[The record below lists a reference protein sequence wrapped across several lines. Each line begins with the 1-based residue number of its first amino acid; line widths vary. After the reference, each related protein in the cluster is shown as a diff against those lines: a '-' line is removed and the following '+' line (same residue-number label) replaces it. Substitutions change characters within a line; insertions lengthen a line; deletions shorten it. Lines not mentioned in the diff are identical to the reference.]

1 MRQADASRSSD
12 IVVIGGSAAGLT
24 AAITARRHYPEKSIL
39 LVRKED
45 QVLIPCGIPYIFGTV
60 GSPEKD
66 LIPDAVLDKNDIELL
81 ITEVQALDTE
91 EKLLETEEGEIGYE
105 RLILATGSK
114 PAMPPIPG
122 LDLDGVY
129 AVEKDVDYLHEV
141 QAELEDAE
149 DVVVIGGGFIGIEF
163 GDEINKMDGKNVSIV
178 EMMPHC
184 LMLAYDEEFCVTME
198 EVLESRGVN
207 VSAPAR
213 VESIAGN
220 GRAEQVKLADGT
232 TIDAD
237 VVIVGVG
244 AVANVDL
251 AKEAGLEIGPTGG
264 MQVDRTMKTS
274 ADDVFAC
281 GDCAEKI
288 SFFGGKPS
296 RLKLASI
303 ASTEARIAGANL
315 FGIRRENV
323 GTVGV
328 WSTAVGDHALA
339 TAGLTEA
346 MAEDMGYDVVPVAI
360 EGVNRHPGLMPG
372 ATKTKVKMIFERHSG
387 VALGGQVMG
396 DATAGEII
404 NAIAACVQNRMT
416 AEQIAMFQMGTH
428 PALTASPIAYHVV
441 NAAEMALAEMRK

>member
-1 MRQADASRSSD
+1 MRQAD
-12 IVVIGGSAAGLT
+12 IVVVGGSAAGLT
-24 AAITARRHYPEKSIL
+24 AAITARRHYPDQSIL
-39 LVRKED
+39 MVRKEE

-60 GSPEKD
+60 GAPENN
-66 LIPDAVLDKNDIELL
+66 LIPDTVLDKNNIELL
-81 ITEVQALDTE
+81 VTEAEALDTE
-91 EKLLETEEGEIGYE
+91 EKILRTEAGEIGYG

-129 AVEKDVDYLHEV
+129 AVVKDVDYLSDLQER
-141 QAELEDAE
+141 LETAKDI
-149 DVVVIGGGFIGIEF
+149 VVIGGGFIGIEF
-163 GDEINKMDGKNVSIV
+163 GDEINKLGNKNVTIV
-178 EMMPHC
+178 EMLPHC

-213 VESIAGN
+213 VERIAGN
-220 GRAEQVKLADGT
+220 GKVERVELADGT
-232 TIDAD
+232 AVDAD
-237 VVIVGVG
+237 TVVMGVG

-264 MQVDRTMKTS
+264 INVDRTMKTS
-274 ADDVFAC
+274 ADGVFAC

-303 ASTEARIAGANL
+303 ASTEAHIAGANL

-339 TAGLTEA
+339 TAGLTES
-346 MAEDMGYDVVPVAI
+346 MAKDLGYDVVSVAI
-360 EGVNRHPGLMPG
+360 EGPNRHPGSMPG
-372 ATKTKVKMIFERHSG
+372 AAKTKVKMVFERHSG
-387 VALGGQVMG
+387 MALGGQVMG

-404 NAIAACVQNRMT
+404 NAISACVQSRMT
-416 AEQIAMFQMGTH
+416 AEEMAMFQIGTH
-428 PALTASPIAYHVV
+428 PALTASPISYHMV
-441 NAAEMALAEMRK
+441 NAAEMALAKMRA

>member
-1 MRQADASRSSD
+1 MKQAD
-12 IVVIGGSAAGLT
+12 IVVVGGSAAGLT

-39 LVRKED
+39 MVRMEED
-45 QVLIPCGIPYIFGTV
+45 VLIPCGIPYIFGTV
-60 GSPEKD
+60 GAPEKD
-66 LIPDAVLDKNDIELL
+66 LIPDAVLDKNDVELL
-81 ITEVQALDTE
+81 LAEVQGLDTE
-91 EKLLETEEGEIGYE
+91 EKVLHTEDEEIGYD
-105 RLILATGSK
+105 RLVLATGSN

-122 LDLDGVY
+122 LDLEGVY
-129 AVEKDVDYLHEV
+129 TVVKDVDYLKEL
-141 QAELEDAE
+141 QQELESAK

-163 GDEINKMDGKNVSIV
+163 GDEINKMGNKNVSIV

-198 EVLESRGVN
+198 EVLKSRGVN

-213 VESIAGN
+213 VQSLSGN
-220 GRAEQVKLADGT
+220 GRVEKVELADGS

-251 AKEAGLEIGPTGG
+251 AEEAGLDLGPTGG
-264 MQVDRTMKTS
+264 IMVDDTMKTS
-274 ADDVFAC
+274 AEDVFAC
-281 GDCAEKI
+281 GDCAEKT

-303 ASTEARIAGANL
+303 AATEARIAGANL
-315 FGIRRENV
+315 FGIKRENP

-346 MAEDMGYDVVPVAI
+346 MAEDLGYDVVSVAI

-372 ATKTKVKMIFERHSG
+372 GAKTKVKMIFERHTG

-396 DATAGEII
+396 DSTAGEIC
-404 NAIAACVQNRMT
+404 NAVAACVQSRMT
-416 AEQIAMFQMGTH
+416 AEQMAMFQMGTH
-428 PALTASPIAYHVV
+428 PALTASPIAYPLV
-441 NAAEMALAEMRK
+441 NAAQLALVEMRK